1 MKRKIIA
8 IEEEMCDGCGLCVE
22 ACHEQAIGIVDG
34 KAKLL
39 REDYCD
45 GLGDC
50 LPACP
55 LNAITFVEREALEYN
70 EDANLEDNEVCE
82 TCEIEEDPS
91 LSFEN
96 MNEIVEEYSE
106 LIQWPVKIQLA
117 AVNASFF
124 ENADLLI
131 AADCSAYAYASF
143 HQKFMQD
150 RVTLIGCPKLKDY
163 DYEEKLTDIFKEN
176 NIQSIC
182 IVKMEVR
189 CCNGLEKAV
198 IKAMDAS
205 EKEIPCQIVTLSAD
219 GKIID
224 EEII

>member
-1 MKRKIIA
+1 MIRKIIS

-22 ACHEQAIGIVDG
+22 ACHERAIGIVDG

-55 LNAITFVEREALEYN
+55 QNAITFIEKEALEYDENAFEEN
-70 EDANLEDNEVCE
+70 EECE
-82 TCEIEEDPS
+82 TCDLEDELLIS
-91 LSFEN
+91 YEN
-96 MNEIVEEYSE
+96 MNDIVEEYSE
-106 LIQWPVKIQLA
+106 LSQWPVKIQLA

-150 RVTLIGCPKLKDY
+150 KVTLIGCPKLSDY
-163 DYEEKLTDIFKEN
+163 DYEEKLTNIFKEN
-176 NIQSIC
+176 DIQSIC
-182 IVKMEVR
+182 IVKMEVY
-189 CCNGLEKAV
+189 CCKGLEKAV
-198 IKAMDAS
+198 VKAIDAC
-205 EKEIPCQIVTLSAD
+205 EKEIPCQVVTISSD
-219 GKIID
+219 GKIVD
-224 EEII
+224 EEIL

>member
-1 MKRKIIA
+1 MIRKIIS
-8 IEEEMCDGCGLCVE
+8 IEQDMCDGCGLCVE
-22 ACHEQAIGIVDG
+22 ACHQSAIGIVDG
-34 KAKLL
+34 KATLL

-55 LNAITFVEREALEYN
+55 QNAITFIEKEALEFN
-70 EDANLEDNEVCE
+70 EEALKENEECE
-82 TCEIEEDPS
+82 TCGDEEEPVV
-91 LSFEN
+91 SFESLQDV
-96 MNEIVEEYSE
+96 VEEYSE
-106 LIQWPVKIQLA
+106 LTQWPVKIQLV

-131 AADCSAYAYASF
+131 AADCGAYAYAGF

-150 RVTLIGCPKLKDY
+150 RVTLIGCTKLSDY

-176 NIQSIC
+176 DIQSIC
-182 IVKMEVR
+182 VVRMEVR
-189 CCNGLEKAV
+189 CCRGLVNVVNKA
-198 IKAMDAS
+198 IDAS
-205 EKEIPCQIVTLSAD
+205 GKDIPVQVVTISAD